1 MFAAVP
7 TMVAM
12 TSPNAQ
18 PKSRSPI
25 LNLKTQRHIS
35 PPNSPVSSERLRH
48 LLPAPVQPTI
58 PHVQFASSE
67 QVHLSD
73 QLPASCMSEELK
85 AVFWYQESD
94 YEFFKDNAH
103 CIARGIRERHRADP
117 SNPRSYSNVLSQ
129 TYTACVHQIDPPVEA
144 LSKWLSVG
152 YTQRGLEMMCVKSV
166 KDERR
171 FRTRDTIREIVE
183 EFKRGGGGDELRA
196 FSEQRTKPAKLF
208 ASAIAQADFLCLQS
222 DAQFK
227 TASDIYQENHHQKG
241 RPFHTTMP
249 APNAKTIITQRKSP
263 HIPYGAKKA

>member
-7 TMVAM
+7 TVVAM
-12 TSPNAQ
+12 TSPNALS
-18 PKSRSPI
+18 KSRNLV
-25 LNLKTQRHIS
+25 LNLKARLHIS
-35 PPNSPVSSERLRH
+35 PRTSPVSPEPLPHQS
-48 LLPAPVQPTI
+48 PAPEQPKRRR
-58 PHVQFASSE
+58 VQFAERS
-67 QVHLSD
+67 QVHRSD

-85 AVFWYQESD
+85 AVFWYQEND

-129 TYTACVHQIDPPVEA
+129 TYTACVHQIEPPVAA
-144 LSKWLSVG
+144 LAKWLSIG

-171 FRTRDTIREIVE
+171 YRTRDTIRAIVE
-183 EFKRGGGGDELRA
+183 EFKRGGVGDGLRA
-196 FSEQRTKPAKLF
+196 FAEERTKPAKLF

-227 TASDIYQENHHQKG
+227 PAADIYQEYNHEG
-241 RPFHTTMP
+241 RADNNTLP
-249 APNAKTIITQRKSP
+249 APNTKTIITQRKSP
-263 HIPYGAKKA
+263 HIPYGAKRA